1 MKNIIFVLFVFLSFA
16 FSLTLDLP
24 LDNIRYEIK
33 KAGDYDRIYLYN
45 GSGLDRPGAPETPVA
60 VYSFGLPYGQRVAEI
75 RILDVVY
82 QTIPGEYNIYPEQK
96 SQNLGE
102 APSFTE
108 PDPAIYGSDLAYPA
122 NPIVNHHSGNM
133 RGYAI
138 GQISFCPFQYYP
150 RTGQLGILR
159 KLRVDI
165 QTVSRAGAVVPKRQS
180 GLSRAVFDR
189 LANGAVIKPG
199 SLPAIRVE
207 ENPEDLAISA
217 LPSLI
222 GPPVD
227 LVIVTTEDKLEAYEK
242 YARFKKT
249 FGYNTAVKTMT
260 WIRENYNGID
270 DAERLRN
277 FIRDA
282 VEQWGTSFIFLGAD
296 APEIPPRIVR
306 MEPLIGPWPT
316 HIATDLYY
324 SDLDGDW
331 NRNGDSDF
339 GEVVDSLDLYPD
351 VLVGRVTARADSDV
365 IAYLDKVR
373 NYLFPQD
380 LTGFTRALFVSSDW
394 WSPGD
399 ARAASSRIALHLPAY
414 FDTSFINEVSLQ
426 QFKDSLYSS
435 YGVIGVLAHG
445 DVNLLR
451 VCTYPRVFAT
461 NFFFDSLTASNIIH
475 PLMFVITCYTNP
487 FEVDAL
493 GEHWVNN
500 RQAGGIAYIGPTYS
514 SSAGDHEAYTTVLV
528 DSLFSLPLAG
538 ALAYSKIYWIPQSIY
553 WDNWKRSF
561 QFSQTLLGDPSLCL
575 WDTIP
580 RDINPVLT
588 NRDTLE
594 LGIDSM
600 TISLAARVKFS
611 VVFYKADEIFI
622 RDSGW
627 GSLHAT
633 LKTRSPGYLCY
644 TISSPGFRLY
654 QDSIYVRAQQPNL
667 TIEDHWIVDSLANN
681 DHQVNPGEDIFIY
694 VRLKNNG
701 ALPGQNISATLSC
714 PDSFLAL
721 IQDWAAYPDI
731 DPNGYADNPLPFH
744 IRTSFALPDEHS
756 LNCQLVL
763 NYNGDSAR
771 DTFQMISRAPQV
783 VHFGQIY
790 GWSGDTADIAI
801 YLKNEGHAPAD
812 SLTGRARA
820 LSDSVTVFDSLVS
833 FPPVLAGAIVSSDPD
848 RIRVL
853 LDPGAALKIRLGIS
867 NRGQEIIDRTIHYD
881 SPAPTALLWHEGR
894 TNSIILRW
902 TAVMQAAGYRIY
914 RSAAHSGPYQ
924 FLDNPREPLAYYED
938 GDVTEAADY
947 YYYVTT
953 LDSAM
958 NEGPASDTIEA
969 QTNPRLAPGWPV
981 AMQGYT
987 FSSPNYGN
995 IDPAYPGLEI
1005 VVGGKDG
1012 ALYAWHCDG
1021 TPVAGNGMLLA
1032 TGAEIWGSPA
1042 IGDVNHDG
1050 QMEICVGIRGLGENN
1065 LYVMNGSGIP
1075 LPGWPRSVEWGVL
1088 TSPVLSDVDEDSNL
1102 EIFVISESGKL
1113 YAFRHDGTAAF
1124 HDTCVLKQLSGGLAG
1139 SPAIG
1144 DINRDGFLEIVCPGG
1159 VQSESL
1165 FVWDHEG
1172 NSLPPFPVAVV
1183 GRMKYSAVLGD
1194 VSGDSHLEICFYTD
1208 STEYLNVV
1216 TANGSLLWQ
1225 RNFSLGDVEASPI
1238 IANVAGDPRP
1248 EIVCGNNLGLAVFD
1262 SLGNLLPGFPL
1273 YDMEHNWKLP
1283 ISADLDADSV
1293 PDIACGSNDWAIYAH
1308 RPDGSAVKGFP
1319 IPMGNRVECSPAVA
1333 DLDGDGKLEFMTGDF
1348 GFKFYV
1354 FDLKSEVVEWPKFRY
1369 DQYNT
1374 GCYHS
1379 GNWHG
1384 IRTGYTRRAQSVF
1397 LLRAAPNPF
1406 RNRLY
1411 ITFGMGQSA
1420 PLGGSGTSQ
1429 QDFQTK
1435 GIALKIYD
1443 ISGRL
1448 VKSFTLSSATNL
1460 DGPDAQSL
1468 LWSGD
1473 DDQGRRVAAGIY
1485 FIKLESGGSTMIR
1498 KIIRVR

>member
-1 MKNIIFVLFVFLSFA
+1 MKNIVFVLFVFLSFA

-33 KAGDYDRIYLYN
+33 KVGDFDRIFLYN
-45 GSGLDRPGAPETPVA
+45 GAGLDQPGAPETPIA
-60 VYSFGLPYGQRVAEI
+60 VYSFGLPTGQRVSEI
-75 RILDVVY
+75 RILEAVY
-82 QTIPGEYNIYPEQK
+82 QTIPGNFQVYPEQK
-96 SQNLGE
+96 PLSLDE
-102 APSFTE
+102 TPSFTG
-108 PDPAIYGSDLAYPA
+108 PDPAIYGSEAPYPE
-122 NPIVNHHSGNM
+122 NPLVNHHSGNM

-138 GQISFCPFQYYP
+138 GQISLCPFQYYP
-150 RTGQLGILR
+150 RTGQLKILK
-159 KLRVDI
+159 KLRVEV
-165 QTVSRAGAVVPKRQS
+165 QTVQRSGGVVPKRQS
-180 GLSRAVFDR
+180 GLSRAVFDN
-189 LANGAVIKPG
+189 LVSSVVFIPASSPAV
-199 SLPAIRVE
+199 RVE
-207 ENPEDLAISA
+207 ENPEDLAINT

-227 LVIVTTEDKLEAYEK
+227 LVIVTTEDKLDAYEK
-242 YARFKKT
+242 YARFKKI
-249 FGYNTAVKTMT
+249 FGYNTALKTMT
-260 WIRENYNGID
+260 WVRANYNGFD

-282 VEQWGTSFIFLGAD
+282 VEQWGTSFVFLGAD
-296 APEIPPRIVR
+296 VPEIPTRIVR

-331 NRNGDSDF
+331 NRDGDSDF

-365 IAYLDKVR
+365 VAYLDKVK

-380 LTGFTRALFVSSDW
+380 LTGFARTLFVSSDW
-394 WSPGD
+394 WSAGD

-414 FDTSFINEVSLQ
+414 FDTSYINEVTLQ
-426 QFKDSLYSS
+426 QFRDSLYSS

-451 VCTYPRVFAT
+451 VCSSPRVFAT
-461 NFFFDSLTASNIIH
+461 NFLFDSLAASNIIH

-500 RQAGGIAYIGPTYS
+500 HRAGGIAYIGPTYS
-514 SSAGDHEAYTTVLV
+514 SSAGDHEAYTTVMV
-528 DSLFSLPLAG
+528 DSLFSLPLAA
-538 ALAYSKIYWIPQSIY
+538 ALAYSKVYWIPQSIY

-561 QFSQTLLGDPSLCL
+561 QFSLNLLGDPTLCI

-580 RDINPVLT
+580 RDLNPVLKD
-588 NRDTLE
+588 RDTLD
-594 LGIDSM
+594 LGLDTI
-600 TISLAARVKFS
+600 TISLAYRVKFS

-627 GSLHAT
+627 GAIRAA
-633 LKTRSPGYLCY
+633 LKTRSPGYLFY
-644 TISSPGFRLY
+644 TISSPGFRLF
-654 QDSIYVRAQQPNL
+654 QDSIYVRSLEPNL
-667 TIEDHWIVDSLANN
+667 TIEDHRVVDSLANN

-701 ALPGQNISATLSC
+701 TAPAQNISATLSC
-714 PDSFLAL
+714 PDSFLTL
-721 IQDWAAYPDI
+721 IQDWASYPDI
-731 DPNGYADNPLPFH
+731 DPNCQAENPLPFH
-744 IRTSFALPDEHS
+744 VRTSWALPDEYS
-756 LNCQLVL
+756 LNFQLALSYSGV
-763 NYNGDSAR
+763 STC
-771 DTFQMISRAPQV
+771 DTFQLFSRAPGI
-783 VHFGQIY
+783 VHFGQVY
-790 GWSGDTADIAI
+790 EWRGDTADIFI

-812 SLTGRARA
+812 SLTGLAQA
-820 LSDSVTVFDSLVS
+820 LSDSMTVLDSLIL
-833 FPPVLAGAIVSSDPD
+833 FPPVPAGAIVSSNPD

-853 LDPGAALKIRLGIS
+853 LDPGASLKIQLGIS
-867 NRGQEIIDRTIHYD
+867 NRGQEIINRPLHYD
-881 SPAPTALLWHEGR
+881 SPIPTAFLWPEGR
-894 TNSIILRW
+894 KNSIILRW
-902 TAVMQAAGYRIY
+902 WAVNYAAGYRIY
-914 RSAAHSGPYQ
+914 RSAAPTGPYQ
-924 FLDNPREPLAYYED
+924 FLDNPLETSTYYED
-938 GDVTEAADY
+938 RDITETSDY
-947 YYYVTT
+947 YYFVTT

-969 QTNPRLAPGWPV
+969 QTNPLLASGWPV
-981 AMQGYT
+981 AMQGYD

-1021 TPVAGNGMLLA
+1021 TPVTGNGMLLA
-1032 TGAEIWGSPA
+1032 TGAEIWSSPA

-1050 QMEICVGIRGLGENN
+1050 QAEICVGIRGLGENN

-1075 LPGWPRSVEWGVL
+1075 LPGWPKSVEWGVL
-1088 TSPVLSDVDEDSNL
+1088 TSPVLSDVDEDNNL

-1124 HDTCVLKQLSGGLAG
+1124 HDTCVLKQLYGGLAG

-1144 DINRDGFLEIVCPGG
+1144 DINQDGFLEIVCPGG
-1159 VQSESL
+1159 IQSDSL

-1172 NSLPPFPVAVV
+1172 NYLPPFPVAVV

-1194 VSGDSHLEICFYTD
+1194 VSGDSRLEICFYTD

-1216 TANGSLLWQ
+1216 NSNGSLLWQ
-1225 RNFSLGDVEASPI
+1225 RNFGLGDVEASPI
-1238 IANVAGDPRP
+1238 IANVAGGPRP
-1248 EIVCGNNLGLAVFD
+1248 EIVCGNNLGLAVYD
-1262 SLGNLLPGFPL
+1262 SIGNLLTGFPL
-1273 YDMEHNWKLP
+1273 YGMEHNWKLP
-1283 ISADLDADSV
+1283 ICADLDADSM
-1293 PDIACGSNDWAIYAH
+1293 PDIACGSSDWAIFAH
-1308 RPDGSAVKGFP
+1308 HGDGSEVKGFP

-1333 DLDGDGKLEFMTGDF
+1333 DLDGDGELELMTGDF

-1354 FDLKSEVVEWPKFRY
+1354 FDLKSNISEWPKFRY

-1379 GNWHG
+1379 GNWQG
-1384 IRTGYTRRAQSVF
+1384 IRTGYTHRDQSVF
-1397 LLRAAPNPF
+1397 FLRAAPNPF
-1406 RNRLY
+1406 RDRLTIAY
-1411 ITFGMGQSA
+1411 SIGKEQSA
-1420 PLGGSGTSQ
+1420 TEFGGA
-1429 QDFQTK
+1429 K
-1435 GIALKIYD
+1435 IIALKIYD

-1448 VKSFTLSSATNL
+1448 VKSFTLCPIPYAPCL
-1460 DGPDAQSL
+1460 V
-1468 LWSGD
+1468 WSGD
-1473 DDQGRRVAAGIY
+1473 DDLGRRVAAGIY
-1485 FIKLESGGSTMIR
+1485 FIKLESGGSSLIR